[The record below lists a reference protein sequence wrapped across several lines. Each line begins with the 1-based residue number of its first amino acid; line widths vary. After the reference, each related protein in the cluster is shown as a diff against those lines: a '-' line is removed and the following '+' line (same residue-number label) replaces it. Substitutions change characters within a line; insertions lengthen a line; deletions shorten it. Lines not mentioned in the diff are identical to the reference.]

1 MSKIYRISTTLM
13 IAAGT
18 VFLGIYFAAQNGNQ
32 KFMAL
37 ERPSYYILQNY
48 WYFFLSGIAV
58 LFFSILGSFFSWLRS
73 MEEREAILPNAGY
86 LKQEDIT
93 KWVGGTSLD
102 TMQTEEMTEAAE
114 TDERTALLSTD
125 EQTEML
131 NTDERT
137 ELLEADERT
146 ELLEADERTEL
157 LEPDGQMQK
166 NNG

>member
-1 MSKIYRISTTLM
+1 M

-18 VFLGIYFAAQNGNQ
+18 VFLGIYFATQNGNQ

-58 LFFSILGSFFSWLRS
+58 LFFSILGSFFSWLCS
-73 MEEREAILPNAGY
+73 MEERETILPNAGY

-102 TMQTEEMTEAAE
+102 TMQVEEVTETAEM
-114 TDERTALLSTD
+114 DERTVLLGTD
-125 EQTEML
+125 EQIEML
-131 NTDERT
+131 TMDERT
-137 ELLEADERT
+137 ELLD
-146 ELLEADERTEL
+146 ADERTEL
-157 LEPDGQMQK
+157 LEPDGQTQE

>member
-18 VFLGIYFAAQNGNQ
+18 VFLGIYFATQNGNQ

-58 LFFSILGSFFSWLRS
+58 LFFSILGSFFSWLCS

-102 TMQTEEMTEAAE
+102 TMQIEEVTETAEM
-114 TDERTALLSTD
+114 DERTVLLGTD
-125 EQTEML
+125 EQIEML
-131 NTDERT
+131 TMDERT
-137 ELLEADERT
+137 ELLD
-146 ELLEADERTEL
+146 ADERTEL
-157 LEPDGQMQK
+157 LEPDGQTQE

>member
-1 MSKIYRISTTLM
+1 M

-18 VFLGIYFAAQNGNQ
+18 VFLGVYFATQNGNQ

-102 TMQTEEMTEAAE
+102 TMQVEEVTETVEM
-114 TDERTALLSTD
+114 DERTVLLGV
-125 EQTEML
+125 E
-131 NTDERT
+131 ERT
-137 ELLEADERT
+137 ELLADGERTEVLDVEERT
-146 ELLEADERTEL
+146 ELLVGEAAEEERTEL
-157 LEPDGQMQK
+157 LADGEQTEK
-166 NNG
+166 GTGVKG

>member
-18 VFLGIYFAAQNGNQ
+18 VFLGIYFATQNGNQ

-58 LFFSILGSFFSWLRS
+58 LFFSILGSFFSWLCS
-73 MEEREAILPNAGY
+73 MEERETILPNAGY

-102 TMQTEEMTEAAE
+102 TMQVEEVTETAEM
-114 TDERTALLSTD
+114 DERTVLLGTD
-125 EQTEML
+125 EQIEML
-131 NTDERT
+131 TMDERT
-137 ELLEADERT
+137 ELLD
-146 ELLEADERTEL
+146 ADERTEL
-157 LEPDGQMQK
+157 LEPDGQTQE